1 MYHWNIWNY
10 DGGRI
15 FAYESYLQGKTV
27 KSLPRFK
34 FPQGFCLSANE
45 KHCFNRVELMKYL
58 EEAIVPYFKKQR
70 SMEGLDQD
78 QKALAIMNVFT
89 GQITSEVLNS
99 YKSYNTCV
107 VNVPAIMTKYYQP
120 LDLTVNREAK
130 RFLKR

>member
-1 MYHWNIWNY
+1 
-10 DGGRI
+10 
-15 FAYESYLQGKTV
+15 
-27 KSLPRFK
+27 
-34 FPQGFCLSANE
+34 
-45 KHCFNRVELMKYL
+45 MKYL
-58 EEAIVPYFKKQR
+58 EEAIVPYLKKQR

-99 YKSYNTCV
+99 YKSCNTCV